1 MVQASLRF
9 YLPNVLQAHRLDS
22 RGHTA
27 IVTLPWWSKVAG
39 KRRDLGLELPRYL
52 EKGAP
57 LRQEKRI
64 SDLARS
70 SRLLARAFGL
80 GVKKG
85 NCAMRAP
92 RSREQNR

>member
-22 RGHTA
+22 RGYTA
-27 IVTLPWWSKVAG
+27 IVNLPWWSKVAG

-52 EKGAP
+52 EKGAS
-57 LRQEKRI
+57 LRQEERI
-64 SDLARS
+64 SDFARS

-80 GVKKG
+80 GVKSEEG
-85 NCAMRAP
+85 QLRYE
-92 RSREQNR
+92 ST